1 MMDAEE
7 LRLVLL
13 SLLSE
18 QPRHGY
24 DLIRGIEDL
33 TGGAYAPSPGVVYPA
48 LSLLADMSLVEEAE
62 SEGTRK
68 VFVITE
74 AGTADLAEKTEQVQ
88 AVLARLKALANDE
101 ARVDVT
107 PVRRAMDNLRTVLKT
122 RLSKEDADKD
132 MVHDIAARLDALAQD
147 VERL

>member
-13 SLLSE
+13 SLLAD

-62 SEGTRK
+62 SGGPRK
-68 VFVITE
+68 VFVITQ
-74 AGTADLAEKTEQVQ
+74 AGTADLTEKADQVE

-107 PVRRAMDNLRTVLKT
+107 PVRRAMENLRTVLKT
-122 RLSKEDADKD
+122 RLIREDSDKD

>member
-1 MMDAEE
+1 MDAEE

-68 VFVITE
+68 VFVITD
-74 AGTADLAEKTEQVQ
+74 AGTVDLADKTEQVQ
-88 AVLARLKALANDE
+88 AVLARLKALANEE

-132 MVHDIAARLDALAQD
+132 MVHDIAERLDALAQD